1 MPTLPQEDIGSVL
14 ERFHKWA
21 GKEPEPVRE
30 LSYEEAVKRSR
41 RHVYADE
48 EPVHSEPVKAAPRP
62 EEPIPTATKTK
73 AAKPAPTSNG
83 QPARKTA
90 DAAKPGR
97 SGSGK
102 STGKTARKAASK
114 PVQKVSSTAARGSA
128 RPATANPMSA
138 SQPSAASAYQAVCQ
152 AAAELVPPPAP
163 APSFEQVLAAQIHPP
178 ASPLALRADT
188 HPVTPLA
195 SDAPAVHLTVRL
207 AVEERN
213 AVRERAHDL
222 GITPAAYMRHCILEI
237 DSLRAELESARL
249 AYAQTPLP
257 ALAAESADSVAFE
270 GGTALSLRQPAR
282 QNHPADGSWLTRL
295 LRILLPGR
303 TNHRELSIGA

>member
-14 ERFHKWA
+14 ERFYQWA
-21 GKEPEPVRE
+21 GKDPEPVRE

-48 EPVHSEPVKAAPRP
+48 EPVHSEPVKAAPRA
-62 EEPIPTATKTK
+62 EEPIPAGTKNK
-73 AAKPAPTSNG
+73 AAKPAPASNG
-83 QPARKTA
+83 QPAKKAA
-90 DAAKPGR
+90 DAAKPAR
-97 SGSGK
+97 AGSGK
-102 STGKTARKAASK
+102 SSKKAARKAADK
-114 PVQKVSSTAARGSA
+114 PAQKAPGTPARTSV
-128 RPATANPMSA
+128 RPAAANPISA
-138 SQPSAASAYQAVCQ
+138 SQPAAASAYQAVCQ

-188 HPVTPLA
+188 HPVAPLG

-249 AYAQTPLP
+249 AYAHAALP
-257 ALAAESADSVAFE
+257 ALPANSADSSAFA
-270 GGTALSLRQPAR
+270 GGTALSLRQPVLES
-282 QNHPADGSWLTRL
+282 HPADGSWMTRL
-295 LRILLPGR
+295 LRMLLPGR
-303 TNHRELSIGA
+303 TNRRELSIGL